1 MVPFEAFSSA
11 VSLIDNSTG
20 MNETSCT
27 GICTRKSSLHLS
39 ASYRRSSSSQ
49 MPVGED
55 LMLSLSLSMQTWW
68 TAAWLTTVGGRRR
81 RKSWKAG
88 RARVACASRMGV
100 NCCQGSQRGVAA
112 PATLFRTSPP
122 GHAVGPNC
130 GRLLV
135 AQRMRREP
143 GARTTRTCLACKY
156 SIVPMHPIP
165 PPLLSNHSIPSVYH
179 PTRPETTIFIPI
191 DSICKADNLFQH

>member
-20 MNETSCT
+20 MNETSCN

-49 MPVGED
+49 VPVGED
-55 LMLSLSLSMQTWW
+55 LMLSLSLSMQT
-68 TAAWLTTVGGRRR
+68 AAWLTTVGGRRR
-81 RKSWKAG
+81 RKRWKAG
-88 RARVACASRMGV
+88 RARVACATRMGV

-122 GHAVGPNC
+122 WTRRRPKLWALP
-130 GRLLV
+130 V

-179 PTRPETTIFIPI
+179 PTRPETTIFVPI

>member
-1 MVPFEAFSSA
+1 MRLEYVRVPFEAFSSA

-20 MNETSCT
+20 MDETSCT

-39 ASYRRSSSSQ
+39 ASYRRSSTSQ

-55 LMLSLSLSMQTWW
+55 LMLSLSLSMQ

-122 GHAVGPNC
+122 WT
-130 GRLLV
+130 
-135 AQRMRREP
+135 RRRPKLWAFARRTANE
-143 GARTTRTCLACKY
+143 ARTGCANHQNLPRLQILNRPHA
-156 SIVPMHPIP
+156 
-165 PPLLSNHSIPSVYH
+165 SNTSTSAI
-179 PTRPETTIFIPI
+179 
-191 DSICKADNLFQH
+191 